1 MNAIIYARGND
12 KEEQIKHCEEFAEKN
27 GYYVCAAG
35 LTLEE
40 VESAVITGNVDAVII
55 VCPSRITRK
64 RNAIISFE
72 KLLAV
77 FGTDLIIAPNY
88 KGAKKQ

>member
-1 MNAIIYARGND
+1 MNAIIYARGNGQ
-12 KEEQIKHCEEFAEKN
+12 EEQIKHCEEFAEKN

-40 VESAVITGNVDAVII
+40 IESAVMTGNIDAVIV
-55 VCPSRITRK
+55 VCPTRITRK
-64 RNAIISFE
+64 MKEIISFE